1 LAEWVKRD
9 YVEPGIARCAEP
21 HAMRDKLLLT
31 TPSSAF
37 QCKGKF
43 ETGFAYQTVLLTYTV
58 HFYITYAALSQQ
70 NELT

>member
-1 LAEWVKRD
+1 VKRD

-43 ETGFAYQTVLLTYTV
+43 ATQYTS
-58 HFYITYAALSQQ
+58 I
-70 NELT
+70 